1 MPCCNLQYFLCFKKK
16 EKRRKSFIGELPKK
30 NSVTIKKKRES
41 DTIHHP
47 SIEYLFKSLHYENEK
62 MKSIPKLF
70 ANRSINHHNNTENR
84 EQKKSK
90 N

>member
-41 DTIHHP
+41 EKIFRKIHL
-47 SIEYLFKSLHYENEK
+47 I
-62 MKSIPKLF
+62 F
-70 ANRSINHHNNTENR
+70 AR
-84 EQKKSK
+84 KKK
-90 N
+90 R

>member
-30 NSVTIKKKRES
+30 NSVTIKKRES
-41 DTIHHP
+41 NTIHHP

-62 MKSIPKLF
+62 NEIYTKIICK
-70 ANRSINHHNNTENR
+70 
-84 EQKKSK
+84 
-90 N
+90 